1 MDNQLSDTPVSLKS
15 TQRQTR
21 PQDQSEPPVA
31 NPHNST
37 HRNTELRKEYD
48 NVVSINRA
56 LASVVDNLEKTKSQ
70 IKHFADTVDQTDGL
84 LDIWLSILQ
93 KSEESKAVIE
103 NAQVGEALPEKR
115 KELDYKGVV
124 CKLRTLEYILIYI
137 VSTAPNNTIR
147 RRRINE

>member
-1 MDNQLSDTPVSLKS
+1 MDNQHLETPVSIKS
-15 TQRQTR
+15 SQRQSILLKTSRRSTFLAR

-37 HRNTELRKEYD
+37 RRNTELRKEYES
-48 NVVSINRA
+48 VLSINRA
-56 LASVVDNLEKTKSQ
+56 LASVVDNLEKTKAQ

-103 NAQVGEALPEKR
+103 DTHAGEALPEKR
-115 KELDYKGVV
+115 KEFDSK
-124 CKLRTLEYILIYI
+124 
-137 VSTAPNNTIR
+137 APSNTMR
-147 RRRINE
+147 KRRINE

>member
-15 TQRQTR
+15 TQRQSILLKTNRRSTFLAR

-103 NAQVGEALPEKR
+103 DAQVGEALP
-115 KELDYKGVV
+115 VIM
-124 CKLRTLEYILIYI
+124 TTT
-137 VSTAPNNTIR
+137 VSLTH
-147 RRRINE
+147 